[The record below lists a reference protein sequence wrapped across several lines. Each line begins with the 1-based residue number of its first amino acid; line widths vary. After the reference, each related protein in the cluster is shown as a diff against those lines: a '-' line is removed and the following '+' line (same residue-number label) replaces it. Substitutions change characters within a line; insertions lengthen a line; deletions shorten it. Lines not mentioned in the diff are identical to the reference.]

1 MIEPLTTHH
10 SSLIKTDW
18 LLIGVLITLVLPLR
32 LWLLCNTEVT
42 ARDSIGYIRYALQF
56 EQYSW
61 QEVLT
66 KNHQHPGYPALVWLM
81 SLPVRAI
88 DGATMPD
95 NMERSTQLVNLF
107 ASLLLIVPMYF
118 LGRQFFDRT
127 VSFWSVILYQYLPI
141 SAQHLSDG
149 ISEPIFLVLLVS
161 GLLQAVHAIRE
172 RTVWRC
178 ALCGL
183 CTGLAYLTRPE
194 GALILPAFACV
205 LIVLQFRSE
214 WRCAWQRFF
223 ACGTSALV
231 TAVLIASI
239 YFAATGRI
247 TNKLSAIET
256 LNNLVKL
263 VAEIFCAQESSA
275 VAAGLSQRLQV
286 FAVSFPTIDDKG
298 MRLLRSVWALISEVC
313 AGFHYVAGI
322 PALLGFWWTFGSMR
336 RRADFWVVMAFSMLH
351 SFILI
356 ALAMSVSY
364 VSDRHVM
371 ILVLGG
377 CFFAVAGLRELP
389 RRVLALCQTNG
400 VSDASPWPGSVLRP
414 QGVSTDPG
422 HVLAKNARKMWY
434 RSAPV
439 WFGILLFALIAFCLP
454 KATQRLHGNRVGNH
468 EAGLWLAKQIDHNDN
483 ANIVDDHAWSH
494 FFSGLIFQ
502 EGHEPAFAKDHP
514 SKCFVV
520 TTRSRDPLVHSLRQ
534 SPKLAKNAEVVF
546 HWPEHD
552 DIEKAR
558 VVVYVQPRLYDEY
571 PWPLR

>member
-1 MIEPLTTHH
+1 MTEPLTTHH
-10 SSLIKTDW
+10 SPLTKTDW

-32 LWLLCNTEVT
+32 LWLLYNTEVT

-88 DGATMPD
+88 DGATTPD

-161 GLLQAVHAIRE
+161 GLLQGVHAIRE

-178 ALCGL
+178 VLCGL
-183 CTGLAYLTRPE
+183 FAGLAYLTRPE
-194 GALILPAFACV
+194 GALILPAFTCV

-214 WRCAWQRFF
+214 WRCPWQRFF

-231 TAVLIASI
+231 TAALIAAF
-239 YFAATGRI
+239 YVAATGRI

-263 VAEIFCAQESSA
+263 VAEIFCAQESP
-275 VAAGLSQRLQV
+275 AAALEGGRCLFSDPGVGVPTPATGSGSVHL
-286 FAVSFPTIDDKG
+286 FAVSFPTIDNKG
-298 MRLLRSVWALISEVC
+298 MRLLRSAWALISEVC

-322 PALLGFWWTFGSMR
+322 PALLGFWWTFGSLR
-336 RRADFWVVMAFSMLH
+336 RRADFWVVMAFSILH

-389 RRVLALCQTNG
+389 RRVLALCQTNL
-400 VSDASPWPGSVLRP
+400 VSDA
-414 QGVSTDPG
+414 T
-422 HVLAKNARKMWY
+422 KNAWKMWY

-502 EGHEPAFAKDHP
+502 EGRESSFAKDHP
-514 SKCFVV
+514 SKCYVV

-552 DIEKAR
+552 AIEKAR

>member
-1 MIEPLTTHH
+1 MTEPLATHQ
-10 SSLIKTDW
+10 SPLIRTDW

-32 LWLLCNTEVT
+32 LWLLYNTEVT

-66 KNHQHPGYPALVWLM
+66 RNHQHPGYPALVWLM

-88 DGATMPD
+88 DGATTPD

-127 VSFWSVILYQYLPI
+127 VNFWSVILYQYLPI

-172 RTVWRC
+172 RTLWRSV
-178 ALCGL
+178 LCGL
-183 CTGLAYLTRPE
+183 FTGLAYLTRPE
-194 GALILPAFACV
+194 GALILPAFAGV

-231 TAVLIASI
+231 TAALIASI
-239 YFAATGRI
+239 YVAATGRI

-263 VAEIFCAQESSA
+263 VADIFCAQESPT
-275 VAAGLSQRLQV
+275 AASGSMHL
-286 FAVSFPTIDDKG
+286 FAVSFPMIDNKG

-322 PALLGFWWTFGSMR
+322 PALLGFWWTFGAMR
-336 RRADFWVVMAFSMLH
+336 RLAGFWVVMAFGMLH

-377 CFFAVAGLRELP
+377 CFLAVAGLRELP
-389 RRVLALCQTNG
+389 RRVLALCHTNTRDRQSQIGVPSG
-400 VSDASPWPGSVLRP
+400 VSDAVGKAWK
-414 QGVSTDPG
+414 T
-422 HVLAKNARKMWY
+422 WY

-439 WFGILLFALIAFCLP
+439 WFGILMFALIAFCLP

-468 EAGLWLAKQIDHNDN
+468 EAGLWLAKQIVRDGN

-502 EGHEPAFAKDHP
+502 EGREPAFARDHT

-520 TTRSRDPLVHSLRQ
+520 TTRSRDPLVDSLRQ
-534 SPKLAKNAEVVF
+534 SGKLAKNAEVVF

-552 DIEKAR
+552 GIENAR
-558 VVVYVQPRLYDEY
+558 VVVYVQPRRYDEY

>member
-1 MIEPLTTHH
+1 MPEPLATHQ
-10 SSLIKTDW
+10 SPLTKTDW

-32 LWLLCNTEVT
+32 IWLLYNTEVT

-66 KNHQHPGYPALVWLM
+66 KNHQHPGYPVLVWLM
-81 SLPVRAI
+81 SLPMRAI
-88 DGATMPD
+88 DGATTPD

-172 RTVWRC
+172 RAVWRC
-178 ALCGL
+178 VVCGF
-183 CTGLAYLTRPE
+183 CTGLAYVTRPE

-223 ACGTSALV
+223 ACGISFLV
-231 TAVLIASI
+231 TTALIGSI
-239 YFAATGRI
+239 YVAVTGRI

-256 LNNLVKL
+256 LDNLVKL
-263 VAEIFCAQESSA
+263 LSTWFSNSVWEPALKESQT
-275 VAAGLSQRLQV
+275 AASGSMHL
-286 FAVSFPTIDDKG
+286 FAVSFPMIDNKAL
-298 MRLLRSVWALISEVC
+298 RLLRSVWALISEVC
-313 AGFHYVAGI
+313 AGFHYVGGI
-322 PALLGFWWTFGSMR
+322 PALVGFWWTFGSMR
-336 RRADFWVVMAFSMLH
+336 RRAGFWVVMTFIMLH

-356 ALAMSVSY
+356 ALAMSVFY

-389 RRVLALCQTNG
+389 RRVLAWCNTNEI
-400 VSDASPWPGSVLRP
+400 SDGTW
-414 QGVSTDPG
+414 
-422 HVLAKNARKMWY
+422 NAWKTWY
-434 RSAPV
+434 NSAPV
-439 WFGILLFALIAFCLP
+439 WFGILLFALLAFCLP
-454 KATQRLHGNRVGNH
+454 KATQRLHGNRVGNR
-468 EAGLWLAKQIDHNDN
+468 EAGLWLAKQIERDDN

-494 FFSGLIFQ
+494 FFSGLIFH
-502 EGHEPAFAKDHP
+502 EGREPAFAKDHP

-520 TTRSRDPLVHSLRQ
+520 TTRSRDPLVDSLRQ
-534 SPKLAKNAEVVF
+534 SGKVAKNAEVVF

>member
-1 MIEPLTTHH
+1 
-10 SSLIKTDW
+10 
-18 LLIGVLITLVLPLR
+18 
-32 LWLLCNTEVT
+32 
-42 ARDSIGYIRYALQF
+42 
-56 EQYSW
+56 
-61 QEVLT
+61 
-66 KNHQHPGYPALVWLM
+66 
-81 SLPVRAI
+81 
-88 DGATMPD
+88 
-95 NMERSTQLVNLF
+95 
-107 ASLLLIVPMYF
+107 
-118 LGRQFFDRT
+118 
-127 VSFWSVILYQYLPI
+127 
-141 SAQHLSDG
+141 
-149 ISEPIFLVLLVS
+149 
-161 GLLQAVHAIRE
+161 
-172 RTVWRC
+172 
-178 ALCGL
+178 
-183 CTGLAYLTRPE
+183 
-194 GALILPAFACV
+194 V

-231 TAVLIASI
+231 TAALIASI
-239 YFAATGRI
+239 YVAATGRI

-263 VAEIFCAQESSA
+263 VACWERQSEIGDPGSWERQSEIGDPGFCSQESPT
-275 VAAGLSQRLQV
+275 AASGPMHL
-286 FAVSFPTIDDKG
+286 FAVSFPMIDNKG

-313 AGFHYVAGI
+313 AGFHYVGGI
-322 PALLGFWWTFGSMR
+322 PALLGLWWTFASMR

-356 ALAMSVSY
+356 ALAISVSY

-371 ILVLGG
+371 ILVLAG

-389 RRVLALCQTNG
+389 RRVLAWCNTSEI
-400 VSDASPWPGSVLRP
+400 SDGTW
-414 QGVSTDPG
+414 
-422 HVLAKNARKMWY
+422 NAWKTWY
-434 RSAPV
+434 NSALV
-439 WFGILLFALIAFCLP
+439 WFGILLFALLAFCLP

-468 EAGLWLAKQIDHNDN
+468 EAGLWLAKQIERDDN

-520 TTRSRDPLVHSLRQ
+520 TTRSRDPLVDSLRQ
-534 SPKLAKNAEVVF
+534 SGKVAKNAEVVF

-558 VVVYVQPRLYDEY
+558 VVVYIQPRLYDEY